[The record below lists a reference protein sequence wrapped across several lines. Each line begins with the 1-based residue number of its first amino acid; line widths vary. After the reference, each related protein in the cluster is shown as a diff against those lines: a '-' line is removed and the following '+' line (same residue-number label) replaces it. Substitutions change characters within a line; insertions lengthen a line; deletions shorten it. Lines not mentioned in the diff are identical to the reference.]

1 MFNISDKT
9 RDDAV
14 DAIVEAFKNHGIE
27 ATDAA
32 ALEAFEAAV
41 AIVKKQFGL

>member
-1 MFNISDKT
+1 MFEISDNT
-9 RDDAV
+9 RDAAV
-14 DAIVEAFKNHGIE
+14 DAIVAVFKEHGIE

-41 AIVKKQFGL
+41 VCVKRQFGM

>member
-1 MFNISDKT
+1 MFEISEAT
-9 RDDAV
+9 RDEAV
-14 DAIVEAFKNHGIE
+14 DAIVAVFKAHDIE

-41 AIVKKQFGL
+41 AVVKKQFGF

>member
-1 MFNISDKT
+1 MFEINEKT
-9 RDDAV
+9 RDEAV
-14 DAIVEAFKNHGIE
+14 DAIVAAFKNHGIE

-41 AIVKKQFGL
+41 KIVKAQFGF